1 MAKNY
6 VGKGWGK
13 KFDNGGMVVSIS
25 IDANKLE
32 GLPRDQ
38 YGNIHLVVGQR
49 KEPDEKSKADWH
61 VSEDEYW
68 TKKIG
73 GETF

>member
-25 IDANKLE
+25 IKAADVFS
-32 GLPRDQ
+32 LPQDEH
-38 YGNIHLVVGQR
+38 GNIHLSVGQR
-49 KEPDEKSKADWH
+49 KEPDEKSKADWN
-61 VSEDEYW
+61 VTEDEYW
-68 TKKIG
+68 TKKIR
-73 GETF
+73 GEA